1 MKEKIE
7 KLQKLRNTLLR
18 NDPKEQH
25 IKIVYTI
32 AKIEDI
38 EDLKDTITTI
48 LSLINTENKQMRI
61 AISDITDLMLE
72 IQLDI
77 FEKNHKNTDKKEVI
91 KKRTFFDKF
100 KDNIFRNVIAIV
112 MGIFLTVGSLMF
124 LRKMDANNFDNTA
137 KTIKETRKVAK

>member
-7 KLQKLRNTLLR
+7 KLQKLRNTLLKS
-18 NDPKEQH
+18 DPKEQH

-32 AKIEDI
+32 AKIEDL

-48 LSLINTENKQMRI
+48 LSLINTENKQMRL
-61 AISDITDLMLE
+61 AISDITDLILE

-77 FEKNHKNTDKKEVI
+77 FEKNHKNINKKEVA

-112 MGIFLTVGSLMF
+112 MGIFLTVGGLML
-124 LRKMDANNFDNTA
+124 LRKIDANNFDNTA
-137 KTIKETRKVAK
+137 KTIKETIKVAK

>member
-7 KLQKLRNTLLR
+7 KLQKLRNTLLKS
-18 NDPKEQH
+18 DPKEQH

-32 AKIEDI
+32 AKIEDL

-48 LSLINTENKQMRI
+48 LSLINTENKQMRL
-61 AISDITDLMLE
+61 AISDITDLILE

-77 FEKNHKNTDKKEVI
+77 FEKNNKNINKKEGT

-112 MGIFLTVGSLMF
+112 MGIFLTVGGLML
-124 LRKMDANNFDNTA
+124 LRKIDANNFDNTA
-137 KTIKETRKVAK
+137 KTIKETIKVAK